1 MVDDSRQRIL
11 VVGTFFFFGTKIFFK
26 NVNHIWSKL
35 SCPQF
40 SSFLEKKKKKKK
52 KVLEKGIE

>member
-40 SSFLEKKKKKKK
+40 SSFLEKKKK
-52 KVLEKGIE
+52 VLEKGIEEEK